1 MAIPLLKGQL
11 SCREIMNG
19 EKLLEKISAHEALSI
34 NHIDGPYHDN
44 DSLRALI
51 LNRGLSREG

>member
-1 MAIPLLKGQL
+1 
-11 SCREIMNG
+11 MNG
-19 EKLLEKISAHEALSI
+19 EKLLEKISAHDALTI

-51 LNRGLSREG
+51 LNRGLSRED